1 MPKSEFHPDVK
12 ISDGTFLAT
21 GSYVQGTGVDFDPRP
36 NVCVMIEQREFVERG
51 AGEIQGTFWSAS
63 GPAPEQWTP
72 GPAKATGV
80 AISLTPHTRDAYVW
94 EQEVRLVYE

>member
-36 NVCVMIEQREFVERG
+36 NVCVMIEQGEFVERG